1 MHSVPDALT
10 ASTCQSGGVGTATA
24 PLPTRRHRLALF
36 ATSTTTGFGIASWI
50 TRTPA
55 VRDDLGASLE
65 AMGLVLFG
73 LSVGSMIGILGAGAL
88 IRRVGTRP
96 LVLLGGALP
105 VLGVLLVGLAAPA
118 QLPAGVW
125 IGLFLVGFGAGVAEI
140 GLNVEAAAVER
151 VIERPVVPVLHAC
164 FSLGTVAGGLV
175 GIAMTAARVPVVVHL
190 PVAAVVMAALAL
202 VAALN
207 LRPMPRPD
215 PDAAAAADL
224 DAAAEPGVPG
234 ATAATATARRRSVI
248 TVQLLLLAVI
258 TLAMAFAEGAASD
271 WLPLLMTSDHDAP
284 EVLGSLV
291 FTGFSVAMLIGRSAG
306 TPLVTRFGRATV
318 VRTCAVVGAVG
329 VVAVVLSPSPI
340 VTAAAAA
347 VWGLGIALGFP
358 LAVSAAGD
366 HPTDGDRR
374 VSVVATAGYVAFLVG
389 PPALGFLGE
398 HLGLRVAMLVPLAL
412 LVVAVVIASAAGR
425 QTTTP
430 RTT

>member
-1 MHSVPDALT
+1 M
-10 ASTCQSGGVGTATA
+10 
-24 PLPTRRHRLALF
+24 
-36 ATSTTTGFGIASWI
+36 TGFGIASWI

-96 LVLLGGALP
+96 LVLLGGGLP
-105 VLGVLLVGLAAPA
+105 VIGILLVGLTAPA

-215 PDAAAAADL
+215 PDAAAAAAADL

-234 ATAATATARRRSVI
+234 AVARAARRRSVI
-248 TVQLLLLAVI
+248 TVQLLLIAVI

-318 VRTCAVVGAVG
+318 IRTCAVVGAVG

-425 QTTTP
+425 QATTP
-430 RTT
+430 RTA

>member
-1 MHSVPDALT
+1 M
-10 ASTCQSGGVGTATA
+10 
-24 PLPTRRHRLALF
+24 
-36 ATSTTTGFGIASWI
+36 TGFGIASWI

-105 VLGVLLVGLAAPA
+105 VIGVLLVGLTAPA

-215 PDAAAAADL
+215 PDAAAAVAAAAAADL
-224 DAAAEPGVPG
+224 DTAAEPGIPG
-234 ATAATATARRRSVI
+234 AAARTARRRSVI
-248 TVQLLLLAVI
+248 TVQLLLIAVI

-318 VRTCAVVGAVG
+318 IRTCAVVGAVG
-329 VVAVVLSPSPI
+329 VVAVVLSPSPV

-425 QTTTP
+425 QTPTP
-430 RTT
+430 RTA

>member
-1 MHSVPDALT
+1 M
-10 ASTCQSGGVGTATA
+10 
-24 PLPTRRHRLALF
+24 
-36 ATSTTTGFGIASWI
+36 TGFGIASWI

-55 VRDDLGASLE
+55 VRDDLDASIE

-105 VLGVLLVGLAAPA
+105 VIGVLLVGLTAPA
-118 QLPAGVW
+118 QLPTGVW

-190 PVAAVVMAALAL
+190 PVAAAVMAALAL

-215 PDAAAAADL
+215 RTSVTDT
-224 DAAAEPGVPG
+224 AAEPGVPD
-234 ATAATATARRRSVI
+234 AVASTATASRRSVI

-318 VRTCAVVGAVG
+318 IRTCAVVGAVG
-329 VVAVVLSPSPI
+329 VVAIVLSPSPV

-425 QTTTP
+425 QTTRP
-430 RTT
+430 RTA

>member
-1 MHSVPDALT
+1 M
-10 ASTCQSGGVGTATA
+10 
-24 PLPTRRHRLALF
+24 
-36 ATSTTTGFGIASWI
+36 TGFGIASWI

-96 LVLLGGALP
+96 LVLLGGGLP
-105 VLGVLLVGLAAPA
+105 VIGVLLVGLTAPA

-190 PVAAVVMAALAL
+190 PVAAVVMAALAI

-224 DAAAEPGVPG
+224 DAAAEPSVPG
-234 ATAATATARRRSVI
+234 AVARTGRRRSVI
-248 TVQLLLLAVI
+248 TVQLLLIAVI

-306 TPLVTRFGRATV
+306 MPLVTRFGRATV
-318 VRTCAVVGAVG
+318 VRTCALVGAVG
-329 VVAVVLSPSPI
+329 VVAVVLSPSPV

-430 RTT
+430 RTA

>member
-1 MHSVPDALT
+1 M
-10 ASTCQSGGVGTATA
+10 
-24 PLPTRRHRLALF
+24 
-36 ATSTTTGFGIASWI
+36 TGFGIASWI

-73 LSVGSMIGILGAGAL
+73 LSVGSMTGILGAGAL

-105 VLGVLLVGLAAPA
+105 VVGVLLVGLAAPA

-207 LRPMPRPD
+207 LRPMPRSD
-215 PDAAAAADL
+215 PAAAGS
-224 DAAAEPGVPG
+224 AAAGDPSGSAP
-234 ATAATATARRRSVI
+234 ASTATVRRRSVI

-291 FTGFSVAMLIGRSAG
+291 FTGFALAMLVGRSAG

-318 VRTCAVVGAVG
+318 IRTCAVVGAVG
-329 VVAVVLSPSPI
+329 VVAVVLSPSPV
-340 VTAAAAA
+340 VTAAAAV

-412 LVVAVVIASAAGR
+412 LVVTVVIASAAGR
-425 QTTTP
+425 QTPAP

>member
-1 MHSVPDALT
+1 M
-10 ASTCQSGGVGTATA
+10 
-24 PLPTRRHRLALF
+24 
-36 ATSTTTGFGIASWI
+36 TGFGIASWI

-105 VLGVLLVGLAAPA
+105 VVGVLLVGLAAPA

-125 IGLFLVGFGAGVAEI
+125 TGLFLVGFGAGVAEI

-207 LRPMPRPD
+207 LRPMPRSD
-215 PDAAAAADL
+215 PAAAASAAAADS
-224 DAAAEPGVPG
+224 GVPAG
-234 ATAATATARRRSVI
+234 SAPASTATTGRRSVI

-291 FTGFSVAMLIGRSAG
+291 FTGFALAMLVGRSAG

-318 VRTCAVVGAVG
+318 IRTCAVVGAVG

-340 VTAAAAA
+340 VTAAAAV

-366 HPTDGDRR
+366 HPSDGDRR

-412 LVVAVVIASAAGR
+412 LVVTVVIASAAGR
-425 QTTTP
+425 QTPTPSTT
-430 RTT
+430 

>member
-1 MHSVPDALT
+1 M
-10 ASTCQSGGVGTATA
+10 GTATA
-24 PLPTRRHRLALF
+24 PLPTRRHRVALF
-36 ATSTTTGFGIASWI
+36 ATSTMTGFGIASWI

-105 VLGVLLVGLAAPA
+105 VIGVLLVGLTAPA

-215 PDAAAAADL
+215 PDAAAAAAADL
-224 DAAAEPGVPG
+224 DAAAEPGIPG
-234 ATAATATARRRSVI
+234 APARTARRRSVI
-248 TVQLLLLAVI
+248 TVQLLLIAVI

-318 VRTCAVVGAVG
+318 IRTCAVVGAVG
-329 VVAVVLSPSPI
+329 VVAVVLSPSPV

-347 VWGLGIALGFP
+347 VWGLGVALGFP

-425 QTTTP
+425 QTPTP
-430 RTT
+430 RTA

>member
-1 MHSVPDALT
+1 VDA
-10 ASTCQSGGVGTATA
+10 VGTATA
-24 PLPTRRHRLALF
+24 PLPTRRHRVALF
-36 ATSTTTGFGIASWI
+36 ATSTMTGFGIASWI

-105 VLGVLLVGLAAPA
+105 VVGVMLVGLSAPA

-215 PDAAAAADL
+215 LAAAAAADL
-224 DAAAEPGVPG
+224 DAAEPSVPG
-234 ATAATATARRRSVI
+234 AVARTGRRRSVI
-248 TVQLLLLAVI
+248 TVQLLLIAVI

-318 VRTCAVVGAVG
+318 VRTCALVGAVG
-329 VVAVVLSPSPI
+329 VVAVVLSPSPV

-412 LVVAVVIASAAGR
+412 LVVAVVIASASGR
-425 QTTTP
+425 QTSTA
-430 RTT
+430 RTS

>member
-1 MHSVPDALT
+1 M
-10 ASTCQSGGVGTATA
+10 GTATA
-24 PLPTRRHRLALF
+24 PLPTRRHRVALF
-36 ATSTTTGFGIASWI
+36 ATSTMTGFGIASWI

-105 VLGVLLVGLAAPA
+105 VIGVLLVGLTAPA

-215 PDAAAAADL
+215 PDAAAAVAAAAAADL
-224 DAAAEPGVPG
+224 DTAAEPGIPG
-234 ATAATATARRRSVI
+234 AAARTARRRSVI
-248 TVQLLLLAVI
+248 TVQLLLIAVI

-318 VRTCAVVGAVG
+318 IRTCAVVGAVG
-329 VVAVVLSPSPI
+329 VVAVVLSPSPV

-425 QTTTP
+425 QTPTP
-430 RTT
+430 RTA